1 MINIVGYTV
10 KICKMLFM
18 SPISLFICDCEHR
31 LLQKSSMYDQ
41 TYKQRMLIKQLFIL
55 LKWTT
60 IWTSF
65 YLLYHYPRSKCV
77 IFDNG
82 REFKLHFK
90 SLCRSFG
97 LKQKLTT
104 VLNPQANA
112 ILERIHAVMYLLS
125 MFWGKNNLHNNGGEW
140 LLWANGDGQGM
151 WTQAGGL
158 EVTWSSIIRSEEERK
173 MVSKGWYQIIVWY
186 VGTLCRDRID
196 NVS

>member
-1 MINIVGYTV
+1 MFLQLVIAYRCSYIWLYIDGHVINIVGYTV
-10 KICKMLFM
+10 KISKMLFM

-97 LKQKLTT
+97 FKQKPTT
-104 VLNPQANA
+104 ELNPQANA
-112 ILERIHAVMYLLS
+112 IRERIHAVL
-125 MFWGKNNLHNNGGEW
+125 
-140 LLWANGDGQGM
+140 GDM
-151 WTQAGGL
+151 L
-158 EVTWSSIIRSEEERK
+158 RSSQYI
-173 MVSKGWYQIIVWY
+173 
-186 VGTLCRDRID
+186 
-196 NVS
+196 